1 MGVSLSQTVLA
12 RREQFHQE
20 RLSENVGSWNPFY
33 YDTLNQIEA
42 ISERTRSS
50 EVLPAQAWRM
60 SGRWSNRKRRFLLI
74 STSSLRSR

>member
-33 YDTLNQIEA
+33 YDT
-42 ISERTRSS
+42 
-50 EVLPAQAWRM
+50 PD
-60 SGRWSNRKRRFLLI
+60 
-74 STSSLRSR
+74 